1 MSSRLLA
8 AATALCLAAPATESL
23 AQSRPVGP
31 DTVEVS
37 VRNMEGAI
45 NRLNQMRDN
54 PRAAQAAL
62 VLQLLRGAGRPG
74 PAEGGKSR
82 LDYRIDVA
90 PDGRVLVNDVD
101 VNALIDTINR
111 MQRR

>member
-1 MSSRLLA
+1 MQTHLLA
-8 AATALCLAAPATESL
+8 AVTALCLAAPLVEASAQQRPAGSES
-23 AQSRPVGP
+23 
-31 DTVEVS
+31 VEVT
-37 VRNMEGAI
+37 VRNMEAAI

-54 PRAAQAAL
+54 PKAAQAAL

-74 PAEGGKSR
+74 PAENGRSR